1 MQIIILAYTIYQL
14 YVDAVWWKILTRD
27 ELDDKL
33 EAKPKR

>member
-1 MQIIILAYTIYQL
+1 MQIIIVAYTICQPH
-14 YVDAVWWKILTRD
+14 VDAVWWKILKRD